1 MNVSHNIE
9 RARRHFPD
17 KPAIIFGDRV
27 YTYAEF
33 EETVNRIGNAL
44 LGLGIERGDR
54 VGIYLPNM
62 PAFPLAYYAI
72 QKIGAVAVSLNALL
86 KAQEVRYILDDCGA
100 KALFTTGDLL
110 QHVPTGELPNLQHVI
125 VVEGDTGGHLALD
138 SLTENAASTL
148 KATDME
154 PDEPAA
160 ILYTSGTTGFPKG
173 ATLSHRNIVSNMYST
188 VHHTKLTPDDRLMLF
203 LPLFHVFG
211 QNFIMNGGFTAGAT
225 LVLLPRF
232 EPEPVLDAIQ
242 RHRATCFYAVPTIY
256 VYLLN
261 MDTSRWD
268 LSSIRY
274 YFTAAATMPKEV
286 ALRWKEKTG
295 LMTYEGY
302 GLTECSPFASYNH
315 DFQHKFGSIGEPIEN
330 VEMKIVDEEGNEL
343 PPGEWGEIVI
353 RGPGVMLG
361 YWGRP
366 EETARAVRNG
376 WLHSGDVGMTDD
388 EGYFYIVDRV
398 KDMINAAGF
407 KVFPAEVE
415 NVIYRHPAVKEVA
428 VYGKPD
434 PVKGETVAADVVL
447 KEGMSLQPEELIAF
461 VRERIAVYKAP
472 REVRFVAELP
482 KSATGKILKRVL
494 RERARVEQEEQ
505 GKGG

>member
-1 MNVSHNIE
+1 MNIAQNVE
-9 RARRHFPD
+9 RARRHFPN
-17 KPAIIFGDRV
+17 KAAIIFGDRV
-27 YTYAEF
+27 YTYAELD
-33 EETVNRIGNAL
+33 TAINRVGNAL
-44 LGLGIERGDR
+44 RGLGVGRGDR
-54 VGIYLPNM
+54 VAIYLPNM
-62 PAFPLAYYAI
+62 PTFVIAYYAI
-72 QKIGAVAVSLNALL
+72 QKIGAIAVSLNSML
-86 KAQEVRYILDDCGA
+86 KRQEVEFILSDCGA
-100 KALFTTGDLL
+100 KALFTTGEMLA
-110 QHVPTGELPNLQHVI
+110 HVPVEELPALEHVI
-125 VVEGDTGGHLALD
+125 VVDGDPAGHTPLD
-138 SLTENAASTL
+138 RLVERASATLTAA
-148 KATDME
+148 DMA

-173 ATLSHRNIVSNMYST
+173 ATLSHRNVVSNMYST
-188 VHHTKLTPDDRLMLF
+188 VHHTGLVPDDRLMLF

-232 EPEPVLDAIQ
+232 EPEAVLDAIQ
-242 RHRATCFYAVPTIY
+242 HHRATCFYAVPTIY

-261 MDTSRWD
+261 MDTSAWD
-268 LSSIRY
+268 LSSVRY

-315 DFQHKFGSIGEPIEN
+315 DFHHKFGSIGEPIEN

-343 PPGEWGEIVI
+343 PPGEWGEIII

-361 YWGRP
+361 YWNRP
-366 EETARAVRNG
+366 EETAQAIRDG

-415 NVIYRHPAVKEVA
+415 NVIYQHPAVREVA

-434 PVKGETVAADVVL
+434 PVKGERVVADVVL
-447 KEGMSLQPEELIAF
+447 KEGVTATPEEIIAF
-461 VRERIAVYKAP
+461 VRDRIAVYKAP
-472 REVRFVAELP
+472 REVRLVSEIP

-494 RERARVEQEEQ
+494 REQARAE
-505 GKGG
+505 KK